1 MGDITLLS
9 ETPIPLSEVKNIIE
23 TNKKENKKDLNFR
36 ENKVIEY
43 TNIFCKIKPKEST
56 QLKEEI
62 SNLNIARLKERHI
75 IKIID
80 MLPEDVEALKSVFAG
95 EELTLK
101 TEDLNK
107 IIEITKKYA

>member
-9 ETPIPLSEVKNIIE
+9 ERPISLSEVKNIIE
-23 TNKKENKKDLNFR
+23 SNKKEKKELNFR

-43 TNIFCKIKPKEST
+43 TNLFCRIKPKESA

-62 SNLNIARLKERHI
+62 SGLNIARLKERHI
-75 IKIID
+75 TKIMDI
-80 MLPEDVEALKSVFAG
+80 LPEDVEALKGVFAG

-101 TEDLNK
+101 SEDLNK
-107 IIEITKKYA
+107 ITEITKKYA

>member
-1 MGDITLLS
+1 M
-9 ETPIPLSEVKNIIE
+9 
-23 TNKKENKKDLNFR
+23 
-36 ENKVIEY
+36 
-43 TNIFCKIKPKEST
+43 
-56 QLKEEI
+56 
-62 SNLNIARLKERHI
+62 

-80 MLPEDVEALKSVFAG
+80 ILPEDVETLKVVFAG

>member
-1 MGDITLLS
+1 VGDITLLS
-9 ETPIPLSEVKNIIE
+9 ETPVSLSEVKNTIE
-23 TNKKENKKDLNFR
+23 LNKKEKKELNFR

-43 TNIFCKIKPKEST
+43 ANLFCKIKPKESI

-62 SNLNIARLKERHI
+62 ANLKIARLKERHM

-80 MLPEDVEALKSVFAG
+80 ILPEDVETLKVVFAG

>member
-9 ETPIPLSEVKNIIE
+9 ETPISLSEVKSIIDS
-23 TNKKENKKDLNFR
+23 NKKEKKELNFR

-43 TNIFCKIKPKEST
+43 TNLFCKIKPKEST
-56 QLKEEI
+56 QIKEEI
-62 SNLNIARLKERHI
+62 SSLNIARLKERHI

-80 MLPEDVEALKSVFAG
+80 TLPEDVETLKSVFAG

-101 TEDLNK
+101 PEDLNK

>member
-9 ETPIPLSEVKNIIE
+9 ETPVSLSEVKNTIE
-23 TNKKENKKDLNFR
+23 LNKKEKKELNFR

-43 TNIFCKIKPKEST
+43 VNLFCKIKPKEST

-62 SNLNIARLKERHI
+62 ANLNIARLKERHI

-80 MLPEDVEALKSVFAG
+80 ILPEDVETLKVVFAG